1 MEEEIIE
8 MEEENI
14 HSHDK
19 IINNKN
25 KTNKN
30 DINTT
35 RVISNL
41 DEINIDDIAD
51 NNIMNDAIAVNTVN
65 DEQFLSN
72 NDNSD
77 KNLQESIQDNKKC
90 YLCKKLFDKNNSV
103 LWVSCEK

>member
-1 MEEEIIE
+1 

-19 IINNKN
+19 IINIKN
-25 KTNKN
+25 KTTKN

-41 DEINIDDIAD
+41 DEINIDDIAE

-77 KNLQESIQDNKKC
+77 KNLQESIQDNKK
-90 YLCKKLFDKNNSV
+90 
-103 LWVSCEK
+103 